1 MKLAPSFAVLALLAA
16 VPGVA
21 QTGAGPRS
29 AAPAAREEA
38 RIEGVVIPRAD
49 GSFLGLTLQDGR
61 FRLAFYDRDKR
72 PRPADV
78 PRAVARWP
86 NVHGPGQNRTVLNP
100 VGDGTYLLGAKPVR
114 PPLSFRL
121 ILTLVSGREGDEGET
136 YTVDFRG

>member
-1 MKLAPSFAVLALLAA
+1 MRLPLPFAALALLAA

-29 AAPAAREEA
+29 APVAPDEV

-100 VGDGTYLLGAKPVR
+100 AGDGSYLLGAKPVR
-114 PPLSFRL
+114 PPLTFRL
-121 ILTLVSGREGDEGET
+121 ILTLVPGREGDEGET